1 MEIFKERFGIDNQ
14 TDHEY
19 ANTKGWI
26 VAIAT
31 AGAVFGCLGCVWL
44 TQRLGRTRT
53 FQFFT
58 VVYMAGIF
66 GQTFSNGNLGVLYA
80 TRVISGVGIGATT
93 VLPSVYI
100 AEVGYFFKS
109 LQEFVLTDRSDLSS
123 TYSWSPHSPI
133 HLLPTTRRRL
143 RLLLQLRRDKIPRRH
158 KPAMATPHSPPTHP
172 RPNLGRRHLLHP
184 RDPPFPAQPEQEH
197 RSSRSTIPLQ
207 RSSRGPSLR
216 SI

>member
-1 MEIFKERFGIDNQ
+1 MEIFKERFGIVNQ

-80 TRVISGVGIGATT
+80 TRVISGIGIGATT

-100 AEVGYFFKS
+100 AEVSHCF
-109 LQEFVLTDRSDLSS
+109 
-123 TYSWSPHSPI
+123 SP
-133 HLLPTTRRRL
+133 
-143 RLLLQLRRDKIPRRH
+143 QLY
-158 KPAMATPHSPPTHP
+158 
-172 RPNLGRRHLLHP
+172 LY
-184 RDPPFPAQPEQEH
+184 
-197 RSSRSTIPLQ
+197 
-207 RSSRGPSLR
+207 
-216 SI
+216 